1 MTTSTPARLIF
12 SGEHFVS
19 LPKVATI
26 IEAQLAQLG
35 HGTARQTEAALTA
48 MRLATR
54 DTDFLL
60 DIAFENGE
68 TVLCLTV
75 ARHDCAATDPLAPLA
90 AALYALAS
98 QLPARWVVWAGTDLR
113 IPCDSFVAG
122 LAAQFDPDA
131 DPDATPR
138 PRPAIE
144 PRRVVSSGVRAPRPL
159 ADPTASLLA
168 NSLPAVDPA
177 ARFTS
182 ANRNDRPGTPHHDAH
197 VLCYEHHLRAALLR
211 AADATEIEALRK
223 AQGILPVE
231 ARLST
236 WAVSLAVATVSL
248 PVAAP
253 VMIYNLARGEDMRVA
268 SLAMGLAGLFLALDS
283 SGAMAAVTGF

>member
-1 MTTSTPARLIF
+1 MSKTALYTYLGLFILLAIIGVTVKGSLGFVFFVGAIGALVGAVVAYAGNALI
-12 SGEHFVS
+12 
-19 LPKVATI
+19 A
-26 IEAQLAQLG
+26 
-35 HGTARQTEAALTA
+35 GTAKKPST
-48 MRLATR
+48 
-54 DTDFLL
+54 
-60 DIAFENGE
+60 
-68 TVLCLTV
+68 
-75 ARHDCAATDPLAPLA
+75 A
-90 AALYALAS
+90 AA
-98 QLPARWVVWAGTDLR
+98 
-113 IPCDSFVAG
+113 
-122 LAAQFDPDA
+122 AADA
-131 DPDATPR
+131 KQMIR
-138 PRPAIE
+138 SSVE

-182 ANRNDRPGTPHHDAH
+182 ANRNDRPGTPHHDDH